1 MREDALLGSGEVA
14 FESEAFGVEWEVPG
28 SGQERFFFGPFTE
41 EPGTGNLENLEI
53 VGLQLELWFILQFHL
68 LVAARARGP
77 GLNL

>member
-1 MREDALLGSGEVA
+1 MA

-53 VGLQLELWFILQFHL
+53 LSLHLELLDVKQFHL